1 MGCVGDADVEINRV
15 FWKLWKASA
24 GGSVHSSSSSFPT
37 IKTFNK
43 FHSDE

>member
-15 FWKLWKASA
+15 FLKLWKASA
-24 GGSVHSSSSSFPT
+24 GGSVHSSSSSST